1 MVTTDVDGVTAV
13 FVLTDAVRELETVTR
28 RRLNVLYGRMIEPNV
43 MQRALEGLAR
53 EKMVE
58 LRDGS
63 VRWKG
68 GR

>member
-1 MVTTDVDGVTAV
+1 MLVNDVDAVTAV

-28 RRLNVLYGRMIEPNV
+28 RRLNVLYGRMIEANV
-43 MQRALEGLAR
+43 MQVALEGLAR

-63 VRWKG
+63 VRWRG